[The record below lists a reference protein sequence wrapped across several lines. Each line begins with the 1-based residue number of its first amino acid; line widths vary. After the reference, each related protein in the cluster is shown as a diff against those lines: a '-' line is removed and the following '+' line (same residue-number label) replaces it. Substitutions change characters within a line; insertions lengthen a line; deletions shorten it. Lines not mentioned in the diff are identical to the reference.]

1 MKKIWGGGK
10 KDIGPSSTQLLVTII
25 IFLLT
30 WGLSSM
36 QNPQVLF
43 DSPSKESFQSKI
55 GPKLT
60 DLEPILKLLL
70 FQVKFHE
77 IFEGS
82 KKAGSWPKNDFFFDI
97 FE

>member
-1 MKKIWGGGK
+1 
-10 KDIGPSSTQLLVTII
+10 
-25 IFLLT
+25 
-30 WGLSSM
+30 M

-60 DLEPILKLLL
+60 DLEPIFELLL

-82 KKAGSWPKNDFFFDI
+82 KKQVFDQKTIFF
-97 FE
+97 

>member
-1 MKKIWGGGK
+1 
-10 KDIGPSSTQLLVTII
+10 
-25 IFLLT
+25 
-30 WGLSSM
+30 M

-60 DLEPILKLLL
+60 DLEPIFELLL

-82 KKAGSWPKNDFFFDI
+82 KSRFLTKKRNFFDI
-97 FE
+97 FQ